1 MDNFELL
8 FESAITQK
16 FNLFCNT
23 IKKLD
28 VSIPISTL
36 NKDGDTILLFCSR
49 LIYLKEYVIVLI
61 DTYGDLLKPELCDKA
76 GNTSLGYC
84 LKNYNIESAT
94 KLLNLERTWLTINNI
109 GTLGILIKYVIVSSS
124 RDIFD
129 ILINDSRFNINLRD
143 NKGQNAFYIAAYYT
157 ANYKN
162 INKYFMEKLLDL
174 DINIDSKTTDNKT
187 SFSYIDSLP
196 EYLVVKMLEK
206 RNKICENA
214 NFKTFKPSDFIKISD
229 IGFEKGTFGQIQPVI
244 EVSTRET
251 KILKKFLKFNKNGM
265 IQYDF
270 ISELVCINIINS
282 KHNCNIAVDLEG
294 VCLKDNNLYLVLK
307 PLDMRIDE
315 YFRIISKLP
324 EKEKYILSIV
334 ESLIKSVYE
343 IHCLGIIHNDLK
355 YANIMINNGKVY
367 IIDFGLSILLYLS
380 PISEIINNYDT
391 SPNIKAP
398 DLYDN
403 NEETKISYNYNDKI
417 YEFKNNRYSYSS
429 DIYSLGVMLLN
440 VILGGDEKY
449 IYIKDD
455 ISGTSERIF
464 YIDSD
469 TDETIKEIF
478 PISFEERKKID
489 DCGDYM
495 YDLITSM
502 IHINSLD
509 RVKLSDLLYGIKPFI
524 KNEITDYCE
533 TTNLS
538 ELIIPFSSDEI
549 RFKQNECQYL
559 NEIHNN
565 YKNNIINI
573 EKYKIYLDK
582 FINLLNWIF
591 SVMDNV
597 KVNNFDVILNFII
610 NMRNK
615 INSLKS
621 SEIILNAM
629 VIFNFYIGLVNGNYF
644 SPDTCTNICSNY
656 FKEDEF
662 IKCFNE
668 FVLSNP
674 KNHPFFINIQYIIIK
689 LRCLNIDP
697 EVIFEYENYA
707 TNMFI
712 KFFTIFANGDINI
725 WYFTISLTHRFV
737 KLNNI
742 IGLELDEINDN
753 YNLDE
758 IESYSFDSK
767 HKELSKYN

>member
-16 FNLFCNT
+16 FNVFCNT

-28 VSIPISTL
+28 ISIPISTL
-36 NKDGDTILLFCSR
+36 NNDGDTILLFCSR
-49 LIYLKEYVIVLI
+49 LFYCEEYVVILI
-61 DTYGDLLKPELCDKA
+61 DTYGDLLKPELPDKY
-76 GNTSLGYC
+76 GITSLMYC
-84 LKNYNIESAT
+84 LKNNNIKAAI
-94 KLLNLERTWLTINNI
+94 KLLNLEQTWLTINNI
-109 GTLGILIKYVIVSSS
+109 GSLGTLIKYVISLS
-124 RDIFD
+124 DHTIFD
-129 ILINDSRFNINLRD
+129 ILINDSRFNVNLKD
-143 NKGQNAFYIAAYYT
+143 NNGQDAFYIAVCFAAIYKTDIYY
-157 ANYKN
+157 
-162 INKYFMEKLLDL
+162 IEKLLDL
-174 DINIDSKTTDNKT
+174 NINVDTKTIDNKT
-187 SFSYIDSLP
+187 SFSYIDHLP
-196 EYLVVKMLEK
+196 EYLVIRMLEK
-206 RNKICENA
+206 RDKICKNVD
-214 NFKTFKPSDFIKISD
+214 FKTFKSSDFTRIND

-244 EVSTRET
+244 EVSTGET
-251 KILKKFLKFNKNGM
+251 KILKKFLRYNSKNM

-270 ISELVCINIINS
+270 ISELMCINIINS

-294 VCLKDNNLYLVLK
+294 VCLKDDNLYLVLK

-343 IHCLGIIHNDLK
+343 IHCLGIVHNDLK
-355 YANIMINNGKVY
+355 KANIMINNSKVY
-367 IIDFGLSILLYLS
+367 IIDFGISTLLYLS
-380 PISEIINNYDT
+380 PVNEIINNYNT
-391 SPNIKAP
+391 TPNIKAP
-398 DLYDN
+398 DLYDD
-403 NEETKISYNYNDKI
+403 NEEMKISYKYKDKI

-440 VILGGDEKY
+440 VILNNDEQY
-449 IYIKDD
+449 IYIKND
-455 ISGTSERIF
+455 ISETSEKLF
-464 YIDSD
+464 YV
-469 TDETIKEIF
+469 EYVNKKTIKEIF

-509 RVKLSDLLYGIKPFI
+509 RVKLSDLLYGSKPIIKYQI
-524 KNEITDYCE
+524 SDYSK
-533 TTNLS
+533 TTKLS
-538 ELIIPFSSDEI
+538 EDIIPFSSDEI
-549 RFKQNECQYL
+549 ILKQNECVYIE
-559 NEIHNN
+559 EIHNN

-573 EKYKIYLDK
+573 ESWKNYRDK
-582 FINLLNWIF
+582 FIILLDWIF
-591 SVMDNV
+591 SIMNHISS
-597 KVNNFDVILNFII
+597 NNFDVILNFII

-615 INSLKS
+615 INSLKP
-621 SEIILNAM
+621 SEIQLYGI

-644 SPDTCTNICSNY
+644 SSDTCTNICGNY

-668 FVLSNP
+668 FVLSNA

-689 LRCLNIDP
+689 LRYLNIDSK
-697 EVIFEYENYA
+697 VISEYEDYA

-712 KFFTIFANGDINI
+712 KFFTVFAECDINI
-725 WYFTISLTHRFV
+725 WSFTISLTHRFV

-767 HKELSKYN
+767 NEELSKYN